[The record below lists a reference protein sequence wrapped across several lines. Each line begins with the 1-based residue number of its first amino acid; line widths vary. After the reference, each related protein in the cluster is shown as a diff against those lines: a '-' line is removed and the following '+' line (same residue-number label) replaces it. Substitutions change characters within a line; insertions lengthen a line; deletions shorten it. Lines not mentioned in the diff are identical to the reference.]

1 MAGAAPDHSRCPRCG
16 GGFHCGVDDPAP
28 CVCTMLRPAAAL
40 LAVLRRRQR
49 GGLCPRCLAELARA
63 GADDGRGPGDS
74 TQTGRPIGEL
84 PPADAGVQVTKGRRM
99 IEVLGAAVAT
109 PKAGARSSA

>member
-1 MAGAAPDHSRCPRCG
+1 LPRCW
-16 GGFHCGVDDPAP
+16 P
-28 CVCTMLRPAAAL
+28 
-40 LAVLRRRQR
+40 LRRRQR
-49 GGLCPRCLAELARA
+49 GGLCPRCLAELARRR
-63 GADDGRGPGDS
+63 DYGRGPGDS